1 MANVTLLY
9 SQTCGACPAAKELWK
24 GLRVKH
30 SFSYREVDI
39 LSPDG
44 QELVDRHAIRAT
56 PATII
61 DGKLKFIG
69 DRKSTRLNSSHLVI
83 SYAVFCLKKKKPFQP
98 RARIGLHFHL
108 HGPLQ
113 DSTYHSRPVA
123 ARGVVPC

>member
-1 MANVTLLY
+1 MANVTLHY
-9 SQTCGACPAAKELWK
+9 SKSCGACQVANELWK

-44 QELVDRHAIRAT
+44 QELVDRHAVRAT

-69 DRKSTRLNSSHLVI
+69 VPSRDGAEKALRVRPPERQELALVTI
-83 SYAVFCLKKKKPFQP
+83 PLLSRASP
-98 RARIGLHFHL
+98 RCAPCRVPRRRTAR
-108 HGPLQ
+108 
-113 DSTYHSRPVA
+113 
-123 ARGVVPC
+123 

>member
-1 MANVTLLY
+1 VPLLEGGEGRCYDTHMANVTLIY

-69 DRKSTRLNSSHLVI
+69 VPSRESAEKALGIRKE
-83 SYAVFCLKKKKPFQP
+83 
-98 RARIGLHFHL
+98 G
-108 HGPLQ
+108 
-113 DSTYHSRPVA
+113 
-123 ARGVVPC
+123 